1 MILVLITTVVWSLL
15 FNNNNSYKIAL
26 LDCEAKIDLKANRIY
41 IVHDCMSWPAYRHAM
56 C

>member
-15 FNNNNSYKIAL
+15 FNNNSYKIAL